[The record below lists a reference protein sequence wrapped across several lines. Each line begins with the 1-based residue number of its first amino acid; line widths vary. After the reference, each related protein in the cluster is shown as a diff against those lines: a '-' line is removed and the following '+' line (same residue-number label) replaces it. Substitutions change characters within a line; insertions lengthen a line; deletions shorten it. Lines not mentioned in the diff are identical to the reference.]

1 MKKMKLPQRIAV
13 KKK

>member
-1 MKKMKLPQRIAV
+1 MKLPQRIAV